1 MDIFDK
7 KDLRADQMFKNEVK
21 DGTDLAGKYVSA
33 MRKNVN
39 KRWEKKLAWWC
50 WLEIFLQKIF

>member
-39 KRWEKKLAWWC
+39 KRWEKKLA
-50 WLEIFLQKIF
+50 